1 MRDTFENQL
10 CYQVFRFLFDLHF
23 WSDTCICRVY
33 MTHTNPM
40 GKQKEK
46 KTEGR
51 EDAMLL
57 GITPLSHDITV
68 TIFVP

>member
-1 MRDTFENQL
+1 
-10 CYQVFRFLFDLHF
+10 
-23 WSDTCICRVY
+23 

-40 GKQKEK
+40 GKQKEE